1 MNKYNVVIA
10 SANEKVRLNI
20 KQLLEFHFDFEAV
33 ALTCN
38 KEDVLGVCLSG
49 EIDVL
54 FIDSN
59 LLSDEEQNHVI
70 EKLSSNIRIVYLS
83 ENSIQAANA
92 FDLGVID
99 YLIAPFCS
107 ERFQKCIRKLL
118 RELNR
123 VVEAPIAHIQ
133 NLLKQFQLPNNAR
146 EPIVVK
152 DTGKIRIIDT
162 DDIMWVGSAG
172 NYVELHLSDE
182 QRPILHRETL
192 SSMLDKLT
200 SHGFVRIHRSA
211 LVKKQSISE
220 LKPTD
225 NGDYL
230 VTLKNGA
237 LLNLSRRYKQSMS
250 GILT

>member
-10 SANEKVRLNI
+10 SANEKTRLNI
-20 KQLLEFHFDFEAV
+20 KHLLEFNFDFEAV
-33 ALTCN
+33 ALTSN
-38 KEDVLGVCLSG
+38 KEDVLGICLSG

-59 LLSDEEQNHVI
+59 LLSDDEQNQLI
-70 EKLSSNIRIVYLS
+70 EKLSSDIRIVYLS
-83 ENSIQAANA
+83 DNSIQAAKA

-99 YLIAPFCS
+99 YLIAPFCN

-123 VVEAPIAHIQ
+123 VIEAPITYIQ
-133 NLLKQFQLPNNAR
+133 NLLKQFQLPNHSK

-162 DDIMWVGSAG
+162 DDILWVGSAG
-172 NYVELHLSDE
+172 NYVELHLSNE

-192 SSMLDKLT
+192 GSMLDKLA
-200 SHGFVRIHRSA
+200 SHGFIRIHRSA
-211 LVKKQSISE
+211 LVKKHSITE

-230 VTLKNGA
+230 VTLKNGE
-237 LLNLSRRYKQSMS
+237 LLNLSRRYKQNMV
-250 GILT
+250 GILS